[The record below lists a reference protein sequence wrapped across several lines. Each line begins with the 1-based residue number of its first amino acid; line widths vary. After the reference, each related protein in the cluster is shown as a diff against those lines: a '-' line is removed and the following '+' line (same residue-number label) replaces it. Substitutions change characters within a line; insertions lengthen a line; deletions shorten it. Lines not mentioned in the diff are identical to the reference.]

1 MKKKILSILL
11 SISMLTA
18 MAVPA
23 MAEES
28 AAEET
33 VTTELFAEDFEG
45 DNLVSATAGE
55 GTWLLSKSGVGFS
68 QDSTIFHGGE
78 KSLKHSGTKGS
89 VKYQGTKSV
98 GNYVYEFWYYD
109 NGGTGAALVDLSGTD
124 ENGKEVTKEL
134 VFGVKTAT
142 SEKAK
147 NCYMVCSTSAASDI
161 QRSVGWHHVVIDT
174 TVNGKVTV
182 YLDGNNIY
190 DNTTTVYNVT
200 DVRFIDGWQQDS
212 NKFNI
217 DDMKAYESYADVPV
231 YRKNV
236 MESIKFASGVD
247 VEWADNAVTADGDIT
262 ITFKENMVTP
272 TQENFTLLARAA
284 TSTSDADYDTATVT
298 LKAATE
304 TSATLSIEGLKADTE
319 YRLGFTGLT
328 TADEKTVATDF
339 IEFSTAADVA
349 LERSVVDYVAFD
361 NGARLP
367 STGIPETFGDLIVHF
382 TEEMA
387 PETLNKDTVI
397 LTKEDETV
405 EGGVVDMGVSGIPSE
420 DTYIIH
426 PADMNLEPLTTYTLT
441 VTTGAKTETENHA
454 CEDYSVTFT
463 TSTDLEHQNVIFED
477 SFENGWGNWD
487 NRGGHSTTDATYHT
501 GTKALS
507 LSKGGYVQYNGPV
520 PTNAVYEVWIY
531 DGGLDSE
538 NTVLVLSGET
548 ADGTTGTIQF
558 GTKNDYPSQY
568 WLSDGSTVK
577 VGTRSV
583 GWHRFIIDFRNPDEV
598 DYYIDDE
605 LVVTRAE
612 SIKKI
617 TDVRIRNVYSTGKM
631 IADDFKIWNAVDYD
645 VISKVYE
652 SKAFICD
659 ENYNALVDYKAGDEV
674 YVAVNIDNQQAASQ
688 DAVLIVAEYDK
699 NGALSKVK
707 SSEKT
712 TIKSG
717 ENVKLRVEYTIPEN
731 FNDYELKAFVWD
743 SLDTIKPIMPASDP
757 KEVTAVFL
765 GGSITAGTKA
775 SEVSKNYVSQT
786 GEYLKATYGSG
797 SDVTIVNSGVGGTG
811 SAFGA
816 KYFDNYV
823 GRYNPDILFVEYA
836 VNDRGGVEADVK
848 KTLEQVVQKALA
860 LPKKPKI
867 VFIYT
872 TTEKLDSCAAW
883 HGAVAQYYGI
893 PEINLEEAVKTE
905 IIGDTDATTWT
916 NWETHL
922 DDGVHPNDTG
932 YKFYADNIIEALK
945 GEGFLKTAEV
955 KDPYFQQ

>member
-11 SISMLTA
+11 SVSMLTA

-28 AAEET
+28 TPEESI
-33 VTTELFAEDFEG
+33 TTELFAEDFEG
-45 DNLVSATAGE
+45 DNLVSAAEGE
-55 GTWLLSKSGVGFS
+55 GTWLSTTSAGFY
-68 QDSTIFHGGE
+68 QDSTIFHGGK
-78 KSLKHSGTKGS
+78 KSLAHSGTKGS
-89 VKYQGTKSV
+89 VKYKGTKSV

-124 ENGKEVTKEL
+124 KDGKSATKKQ
-134 VFGVKTAT
+134 VFGVKTGT
-142 SEKAK
+142 SK
-147 NCYMVCSTSAASDI
+147 NYYMVGTVAASNI

-174 TVNGKVTV
+174 TDNGKVTI
-182 YLDGNNIY
+182 YLDGNNVY
-190 DNTTTVYNVT
+190 DNKTTTVYNVT
-200 DVRFIDGWQQDS
+200 DVRFINGWQQDE

-236 MESIKFASGVD
+236 MESVKFASGVD
-247 VEWADNAVTADGDIT
+247 VEGADNAVTADGDIT

-272 TQENFTLLARAA
+272 TQENFTLLERAA
-284 TSTSDADYDTATVT
+284 TSTSDADYATATVT
-298 LKAATE
+298 LKAATA
-304 TSATLSIEGLKADTE
+304 TSATLSIEGLKSDTE

-328 TADEKTVATDF
+328 TAAQKTVATDF

-382 TEEMA
+382 TEEMDT
-387 PETLNKDTVI
+387 ETLNENTVI
-397 LTKEDETV
+397 LKKEDGTV
-405 EGGVVDMGVSGIPSE
+405 EGGTVIDVFGSPSG
-420 DTYIIH
+420 DTYII
-426 PADMNLEPLTTYTLT
+426 NSETIGLEPSTTYTLT
-441 VTTGAKTETENHA
+441 VTTGAKTLTGNHA

-463 TSTDLEHQNVIFED
+463 TSADLEHQDVIFED
-477 SFENGWGNWD
+477 SFENGWNNW
-487 NRGGHSTTDATYHT
+487 NRTGHNLTEDTYHT
-501 GTKALS
+501 GNKALI
-507 LSKGGYVQYNGPV
+507 LSQNGYVQYNGTV
-520 PTNAVYEVWIY
+520 PTNAVYEVWLY
-531 DGGLDSE
+531 DGGLSSE
-538 NTVLVLSGET
+538 NIVLQLKGEQ

-558 GTKNDYPSQY
+558 GTKNGYGSQY
-568 WLSDGSTVK
+568 WLSDLSDDVRL
-577 VGTRSV
+577 GTRSV
-583 GWHRFIIDFRNPDEV
+583 GWHRFIVDFRNPDQV
-598 DYYIDDE
+598 NYYIDDT
-605 LVVTRAE
+605 LVAVRPEA
-612 SIKKI
+612 IKKI
-617 TDVRIRNVYSTGKM
+617 TDVRIRNQFSTGKM

-659 ENYNALVDYKAGDEV
+659 ENYNALVDYKAGDKV

-712 TIKSG
+712 TIQSG
-717 ENVKLRVEYTIPEN
+717 DNVNLRIEYTIPEN
-731 FNDYELKAFVWD
+731 FEDYELKAFVWD

-775 SEVSKNYVSQT
+775 SEESKNYASQT
-786 GEYLKATYGSG
+786 GEYLKSTYGSG
-797 SDVTIVNSGVGGTG
+797 SDVTIVNSGVGGKG
-811 SAFGA
+811 SAFGS
-816 KYFDNYV
+816 KHFYNYV
-823 GRYNPDILFVEYA
+823 GKYNPDILFVEYA

-872 TTEKLDSCAAW
+872 TTKELDSCADW

-905 IIGDTDATTWT
+905 IIGNTDATTWT

-945 GEGFLKTAEV
+945 GEGFLKTAEA
-955 KDPYFQQ
+955 KAPYFQQ